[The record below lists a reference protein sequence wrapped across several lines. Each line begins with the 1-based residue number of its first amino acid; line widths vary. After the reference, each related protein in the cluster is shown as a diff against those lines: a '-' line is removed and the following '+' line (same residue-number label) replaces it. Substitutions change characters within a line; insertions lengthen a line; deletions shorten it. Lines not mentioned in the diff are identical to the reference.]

1 MTDRAIFNR
10 KYTSFASGGG
20 TTVFLV
26 NGAGVT
32 TQLSPT
38 ENFTAGE
45 NLVQGDF
52 VYVSGTSVFRAS
64 ALSGLAADRY
74 GVIGATA
81 AAANSGN
88 TVAVNL
94 DSIVVLSSAN
104 ITAEVALVPGQF
116 YYLSKY
122 PGQVTRYSTASGE
135 ISNSGTYQYQVVAP
149 VGQAV
154 STTELEVEI
163 QPVTVLYD

>member
-10 KYTSFASGGG
+10 KYTSFTSGS
-20 TTVFLV
+20 TSVFLV

-38 ENFTAGE
+38 EDFTAGE
-45 NLVQGDF
+45 NLIQGDF
-52 VYVSGTSVFRAS
+52 VYVSGTSVFKAS
-64 ALSGLAADRY
+64 ALSGLAPERY
-74 GVIGATA
+74 ATIGATA
-81 AAANSGN
+81 ASASNGS

-104 ITAEVALVPGQF
+104 ITAEPALIPGQF

-122 PGQVTRYSTASGE
+122 PGQVTRFSTTSGT
-135 ISNSGTYQYQVVAP
+135 ISNSGTFQYQVSAP
-149 VGQAV
+149 VGQAL

-163 QPVTVLYD
+163 QPATVLYD

>member
-10 KYTSFASGGG
+10 KYTSFTSGS
-20 TTVFLV
+20 TSVFLV

-38 ENFTAGE
+38 EQFTAGE
-45 NLVQGDF
+45 DLIQGDF
-52 VYVSGTSVFRAS
+52 VYVSGAYVLRAS
-64 ALSGLAADRY
+64 ALSGLAPENYAT
-74 GVIGATA
+74 IGATA
-81 AAANSGN
+81 AAAANGS
-88 TVAVNL
+88 TVEVNL
-94 DSIVVLSSAN
+94 DSIVVLGDAN
-104 ITAEVALVPGQF
+104 ITADAALIPGQF

-122 PGQVTRYSTASGE
+122 PGQVTRFSTASGDV
-135 ISNSGTYQYQVVAP
+135 SNSGTFQYQVNAP
-149 VGQAV
+149 VGQAL